1 MSWCC
6 LSYRTH
12 FPNKKSFPDFPGS
25 SVDKTAL
32 PMQGR
37 GFKPWSGNKDP
48 PCCLE
53 SKKKKKKAFMSFTAA
68 VFIITQMWK

>member
-25 SVDKTAL
+25 SVIKTAL
-32 PMQGR
+32 PMQSR
-37 GFKPWSGNKDP
+37 EFKPWWGNKDP

-53 SKKKKKKAFMSFTAA
+53 SGKKKKLSCHL
-68 VFIITQMWK
+68 QQLYS